1 MADNTTLP
9 GTGDVIASDD
19 IGGIKHQRVKVGFG
33 PDGSYS
39 DAGNDNP
46 LPVVQRGLPTYFLN
60 VPLTAGA
67 AAKMYLDIFNAS
79 GSGKI
84 LKLRGLYVISNSAAV
99 VGVPINWSLR
109 RTSAVGTGGT
119 TPTIVRADTADAAVP
134 AQVTGRANPTGGATD
149 ADTLFDFWTTSEE
162 TIAAN
167 AIAGT
172 INWVPTAY
180 GLTPP
185 TAREGQGIKLLH
197 VTSST
202 TGSWMVTAAF
212 TLE

>member
-60 VPLTAGA
+60 VPLTAG
-67 AAKMYLDIFNAS
+67 
-79 GSGKI
+79 
-84 LKLRGLYVISNSAAV
+84 GLYVISNSAAV